1 MTVPAFAGAIAY
13 AFFDTPLGRC
23 AVAWGPRGIV
33 ALHLPETRESAARAR
48 VLRRFPEAT
57 EGVPTPDVRQVQAA
71 VVALLRGETADLS
84 AIPLDM
90 TGVPDFH
97 ARVYAAARAIPPGGT
112 LSYGE
117 VAAKAGSPGAARAV
131 GQALGRNPFAIIVP
145 CHRVLA
151 AGGKVGGFSA
161 QGGPTTKIKLLSIEG
176 AAASN
181 TLALFDGDGAFGFDP
196 VMAVEHLRAAD
207 PALARVMDAAGP
219 FRMKIA
225 RAPSLFVALAEAIV
239 YQQLSG
245 KAAATIFARVRALF
259 PRGHE
264 GPTAAQILRA
274 SDEKLRGAD
283 PGRGQRARRRG
294 AHRAAGPGARH
305 RALDGRDAAD
315 VPARPAGR
323 AAGRRSRRAQGLRLY
338 LSQAHAADEGA
349 ARKRHAAMAALSLGR
364 ELVHVARRG
373 ARTEEGRGVSRPAAD
388 PHPSPGVARGRPL
401 PFTGEGY
408 VFPLPLAGEGGAGKA
423 RGG

>member
-1 MTVPAFAGAIAY
+1 MTAPAFAGAIAY

-71 VVALLRGETADLS
+71 VVALLRGETDDLS

-97 ARVYAAARAIPPGGT
+97 ARVYEAARAIPPGGT
-112 LSYGE
+112 SSYGE

-196 VMAVEHLRAAD
+196 VMAVAHLRAAD

-274 SDEKLRGAD
+274 SDEKLRGAGLSRGKLLALRD
-283 PGRGQRARRRG
+283 LAQKSVSGEVPTLAEANALDDEALIERLVQVRGIGRWTVEMLLMFRLGRPDVLPADDLGVRKGFAYTYRKRTLPTKEQLEKGTLQWQPYRSVASWYMW
-294 AHRAAGPGARH
+294 RAAE
-305 RALDGRDAAD
+305 L
-315 VPARPAGR
+315 
-323 AAGRRSRRAQGLRLY
+323 AQKK
-338 LSQAHAADEGA
+338 GA
-349 ARKRHAAMAALSLGR
+349 A
-364 ELVHVARRG
+364 
-373 ARTEEGRGVSRPAAD
+373 
-388 PHPSPGVARGRPL
+388 
-401 PFTGEGY
+401 
-408 VFPLPLAGEGGAGKA
+408 
-423 RGG
+423 